1 MKATEFA
8 KTHSCDPDWIAIM
21 GQAEIQLLKPGQTGT
36 YVGLPA
42 TVARHY
48 HNGMYEIHVPGGLTC
63 VSGSEFVADQAD
75 LDVPVS
81 APMSEPDTNEPEA
94 DPAPAP

>member
-1 MKATEFA
+1 
-8 KTHSCDPDWIAIM
+8 M
-21 GQAEIQLLKPGQTGT
+21 GQAEVKLLKPGQTGT
-36 YVGLPA
+36 YAGLPA

-75 LDVPVS
+75 LDVSVS

-94 DPAPAP
+94 DPEPAP

>member
-1 MKATEFA
+1 
-8 KTHSCDPDWIAIM
+8 
-21 GQAEIQLLKPGQTGT
+21 
-36 YVGLPA
+36 
-42 TVARHY
+42 
-48 HNGMYEIHVPGGLTC
+48 MYEIHVPGGLTC